1 MLVIQIRLREC
12 MATYRRRTSKR
23 MTYGILAKRI
33 EMSRSTLSNLGSE
46 PFINTTLKTIS
57 KICVVLETTPAELL
71 EMVEVPDLPGGA
83 DGWAPLP
90 ETVVLDDVD
99 DDSEDAD
106 EDEENINGVTPA
118 EGDAD
123 AKAE

>member
-1 MLVIQIRLREC
+1 